1 MGSGVYRPRP
11 RGAAM
16 TDALAEA
23 RTALARLTQVAIL
36 RGAGALVLL
45 AALAVA
51 LALATYS
58 SGDPSL
64 NNATGR
70 PVDNWLGPLGAT
82 AADVLLQAFGI
93 AAFAFLAPLTVWG
106 ARAMMGKAASAR
118 ADLGARVAWP
128 IGTVLVAGGL
138 GAFPRPESLPAGAG
152 GWIGIWA
159 ASLSGN
165 AAHAWHQS
173 WLGTALPLLLLIVG
187 LPLAFIATGLRFS
200 RASCAHV
207 GTGAA
212 AFYWLGGK
220 IKLPKRETCATTDA
234 RLRR

>member
-23 RTALARLTQVAIL
+23 RIALARLTQIAIL

-93 AAFAFLAPLTVWG
+93 AAFAFLAPLAVWG
-106 ARAMMGKAASAR
+106 GRAMMGKGLSR
-118 ADLGARVAWP
+118 AVSRAVAWP
-128 IGTVLVAGGL
+128 LGTVLVAAGL
-138 GAFPRPESLPAGAG
+138 GMLPPPQSLPAGAG
-152 GWIGIWA
+152 GWIGIA
-159 ASLSGN
+159 ASNLSKYAGQVYGQ
-165 AAHAWHQS
+165 HWIG
-173 WLGTALPLLLLIVG
+173 WALPLS
-187 LPLAFIATGLRFS
+187 ARRS
-200 RASCAHV
+200 S
-207 GTGAA
+207 
-212 AFYWLGGK
+212 
-220 IKLPKRETCATTDA
+220 A
-234 RLRR
+234 RLHRDRSSLLARRAPCRHRCCGCLLAGQQGEIAEGEPSPRTDL